1 VTEGG
6 RERRIA
12 ENEVVFRRANET
24 LRSVFEDA
32 EEAPLEGYPFLCEC
46 GNRNCT
52 AVVQVPLEIY
62 EQIRE
67 HPARFLTLPGHKQLP
82 SEEIID
88 TGDGYEVVE
97 KTGAAG
103 AIARARWTGFI
114 TTSDG

>member
-1 VTEGG
+1 VTDGG

-24 LRSVFEDA
+24 LWGVYDDA
-32 EEAPLEGYPFLCEC
+32 EGAPLDGYPFLRER
-46 GNRNCT
+46 GDRNCT

-67 HPARFLTLPGHKQLP
+67 HPARFLTLPGYKQLP

-88 TGDGYEVVE
+88 RGDGYDVVE

-103 AIARARWTGFI
+103 ALARARWTGFI
-114 TTSDG
+114 TTTDA

>member
-12 ENEVVFRRANET
+12 ENEVVFRRANES
-24 LRSVFEDA
+24 LRGVFEDA

-46 GNRNCT
+46 GDRNCT

-62 EQIRE
+62 EQIRD

-82 SEEIID
+82 SEKVVD
-88 TGDGYEVVE
+88 RGDGYHVVE

-103 AIARARWTGFI
+103 AIARARWTRFI
-114 TTSDG
+114 TTSDA